1 MLDVV
6 KILFPSS
13 NFLFCNVLI
22 LCLTFCWRE
31 NQNRRYSLNLSRI
44 PAYPSLVGRCTSVY
58 CEWQRLM
65 SRSKEVKQEII
76 KVPFL
81 DSKVTLHSKSPESDS
96 RWKPLATHDSITPI
110 ATTGICYV
118 KMTWRYREPLF
129 FSWMGSLKYFNRS
142 FIWQFTDIYLN
153 YWYPWL
159 ERGILGL
166 NFLTQMMVTQS
177 RLKRLRSDFEPARN
191 IRCYT

>member
-1 MLDVV
+1 MGAKGPSLRSRSDAQMQLLKFRIKKWFTTVLDVV

-13 NFLFCNVLI
+13 NFLFE
-22 LCLTFCWRE
+22 FPCWRE

-96 RWKPLATHDSITPI
+96 R
-110 ATTGICYV
+110 
-118 KMTWRYREPLF
+118 
-129 FSWMGSLKYFNRS
+129 
-142 FIWQFTDIYLN
+142 
-153 YWYPWL
+153 
-159 ERGILGL
+159 
-166 NFLTQMMVTQS
+166 
-177 RLKRLRSDFEPARN
+177 
-191 IRCYT
+191 

>member
-1 MLDVV
+1 MKKWFTTVLDVV

-31 NQNRRYSLNLSRI
+31 NQNRRYSLNLSILFPSSNFLFCNVLILCLTFCWRENQNRRYSLNLSGI
-44 PAYPSLVGRCTSVY
+44 PAYPSLVCRCTSVY

-96 RWKPLATHDSITPI
+96 T
-110 ATTGICYV
+110 
-118 KMTWRYREPLF
+118 
-129 FSWMGSLKYFNRS
+129 
-142 FIWQFTDIYLN
+142 
-153 YWYPWL
+153 
-159 ERGILGL
+159 
-166 NFLTQMMVTQS
+166 
-177 RLKRLRSDFEPARN
+177 
-191 IRCYT
+191 